1 MQCKLDLIILT
12 KIKEKRSATMNRSDT
27 AVKMLSTPLLI
38 ILTHVSVPTKKD
50 HNNHQ
55 PSHMLLRD

>member
-1 MQCKLDLIILT
+1 
-12 KIKEKRSATMNRSDT
+12 MNRSDT